1 MKEINET
8 EEKRKL
14 TKKMRQDNR
23 TAHAMKKKKKNI
35 KDNLCVYMYEC
46 VCFVFLM
53 TMLILFL

>member
-23 TAHAMKKKKKNI
+23 TAHAMKKKEHKRQSM
-35 KDNLCVYMYEC
+35 CVY
-46 VCFVFLM
+46 V
-53 TMLILFL
+53 